1 MADISSELSLSRL
14 RVTEETLA
22 ILERKLRELQA
33 PLETIA
39 NLSFLAY
46 ESLEY
51 PHQAKDYLRSLDE
64 QIVRIADLLSDHP
77 KMRVK

>member
-1 MADISSELSLSRL
+1 MGDTSSELSLSRL

-22 ILERKLRELQA
+22 LLEKKLREMQA

-39 NLSFLAY
+39 NLSFLAC
-46 ESLEY
+46 ESLKH
-51 PHQAKDYLRSLDE
+51 PDQAMAYLLSLDE

-77 KMRVK
+77 KCE